1 VQLVERTATQ
11 PLRIDPHL
19 GRLRLQIALRCRG
32 LLLGVRRGPARLCP
46 RRVRRLLQLGALP
59 QLQLSQLL
67 HLRLLLL
74 LLGTAPRPRLGGIAA
89 CASGSDED

>member
-1 VQLVERTATQ
+1 MQLVERTATQ

-74 LLGTAPRPRLGGIAA
+74 LGTAPRPRLGGIAA